1 VERKLVTILAADV
14 AGYSRLMGAD
24 EEGTLDR
31 LKAHRRELID
41 PKIAEHHGRIVKTT
55 GDGMLVAF
63 ASPVEAVRCA
73 VAVQLG
79 MGERNAD
86 IADERRIVFRIGINL
101 GDVMIDADDIYGD
114 GVNVAARLE
123 GIAEPGNVLLSDA
136 VHAQVRDR
144 VPLAFEPLGDRALKN
159 IARPVGVY
167 RVATRSSSAALAL
180 PDKPSIA
187 ILPFQNMSGDP
198 EQEYFAD
205 GIVEDITTAIAR
217 LPWLF
222 VIARNSSFT
231 YKGKA
236 FDIKQIGRDLGIR
249 YALEGS
255 VRKAGNRVR
264 ITGQLIDTTNGAH
277 IWADRF
283 DGALDDIFEL
293 QDRVASSVVGA
304 IEPRLRQSEIER
316 AARKPTEHLDAY
328 DLFLRAS
335 AQVHLLTREGVEEA
349 IQLSQRALAIDP
361 AYAPAAALA
370 GWCRS
375 AQKRQGWIVPRGS
388 EYDEGVRFA
397 RQAIGSG
404 FDDPDTLWMAG
415 YTVAYLAADHATG
428 LNAIGRAL
436 VLNAN
441 SAHAWGAKGL
451 VESYLGHGD
460 PSIEAFTRAIRLSPL
475 DPLRYHYKFGMALA
489 HMSAGRYDDA
499 VAWMDQALHE
509 KPTFHAAIRIR
520 TVLCGLRGEDGRDW
534 LRRLRAV
541 QPDLTVTRF
550 AAHAATFFSP
560 AMTELMLKG
569 LRQAGCPRN
578 SSPVRDAECRSGSH
592 SRHTRRP

>member
-1 VERKLVTILAADV
+1 V
-14 AGYSRLMGAD
+14 S
-24 EEGTLDR
+24 
-31 LKAHRRELID
+31 
-41 PKIAEHHGRIVKTT
+41 
-55 GDGMLVAF
+55 
-63 ASPVEAVRCA
+63 
-73 VAVQLG
+73 
-79 MGERNAD
+79 
-86 IADERRIVFRIGINL
+86 
-101 GDVMIDADDIYGD
+101 
-114 GVNVAARLE
+114 
-123 GIAEPGNVLLSDA
+123 
-136 VHAQVRDR
+136 
-144 VPLAFEPLGDRALKN
+144 
-159 IARPVGVY
+159 VY
-167 RVATRSSSAALAL
+167 RLATKSAAAPVLSL

-231 YKGKA
+231 YKGKV
-236 FDIKQIGRDLGIR
+236 FDIKQIGRDLGVR

-283 DGALDDIFEL
+283 DGGLDDIFEL

-316 AARKPTEHLDAY
+316 ATRKPTERLDAY
-328 DLFLRAS
+328 DLFLRAL
-335 AQVHLLTREGVEEA
+335 AQVHLLTRAGVEEA

-375 AQKRQGWIVPRGS
+375 AQKRQGWIVPRGP

-415 YTVAYLAADHATG
+415 YTIAYLAADHATG

-460 PSIEAFTRAIRLSPL
+460 PAIESFTRAIRLSPL
-475 DPLRYHYKFGMALA
+475 DPMRYHYKFGMALA

-499 VAWMDQALHE
+499 VVWMDQALNE
-509 KPTFHAAIRIR
+509 KPTFHAAVRIR
-520 TVLCGLRGEDGRDW
+520 TALGGLRAEDCRDW
-534 LRRLRAV
+534 LVRLREV
-541 QPDLTVTRF
+541 QPDLTVARF

-560 AMTELMLKG
+560 EMTELMVKG
-569 LRQAGCPRN
+569 LRRAGL
-578 SSPVRDAECRSGSH
+578 SEG
-592 SRHTRRP
+592 

>member
-1 VERKLVTILAADV
+1 MERKLVTILAADV

-24 EEGTLDR
+24 EEGTLER
-31 LKAHRRELID
+31 LNGHRRELID
-41 PKIAEHHGRIVKTT
+41 PKVAEHHGRIVKTT
-55 GDGMLVAF
+55 GDGLLVEF

-73 VAVQLG
+73 VAVQSG
-79 MGERNAD
+79 MGKRNAD
-86 IADERRIVFRIGINL
+86 IADERHIVFRIGINL
-101 GDVMIDADDIYGD
+101 GDVMIEGDDIYGD
-114 GVNVAARLE
+114 GVNIAARLE
-123 GIAEPGNVLLSDA
+123 GIAEPGNVLLSGA

-144 VPLAFEPLGDRALKN
+144 VPLAFESLGERELKN
-159 IARPVGVY
+159 IARPVSVY
-167 RVATRSSSAALAL
+167 RVATSSAAPAPLSL

-198 EQEYFAD
+198 EQDYFAD

-236 FDIKQIGRDLGIR
+236 FDIKQIGRDLGVR

-264 ITGQLIDTTNGAH
+264 IAGQLIDTTNAAH

-316 AARKPTEHLDAY
+316 ATRKPTERLDAY
-328 DLFLRAS
+328 DLFLRAL
-335 AQVHLLTREGVEEA
+335 AQVHLLTREGVEAA
-349 IQLSQRALAIDP
+349 IQFSQRALAIDP
-361 AYAPAAALA
+361 AYAPAAAVA
-370 GWCRS
+370 AWCRS
-375 AQKRQGWIVPRGS
+375 TQKRQGWIVPRGP

-397 RQAIGSG
+397 RQAIASG
-404 FDDPDTLWMAG
+404 LDDPDTLWMAG
-415 YTVAYLAADHATG
+415 YTVAYLAADHAAG

-451 VESYLGHGD
+451 VEAYRGYGD
-460 PSIEAFTRAIRLSPL
+460 PAIESFTRAIRLSPL
-475 DPLRYHYKFGMALA
+475 DPLRYHYKFGIALA
-489 HMSAGRYDDA
+489 HMGAGRYDDA
-499 VAWMDQALHE
+499 VVWMDQALNE
-509 KPTFHAAIRIR
+509 KPTFHAAVRIR
-520 TVLCGLRGEDGRDW
+520 TALGGLRAEDCRDW
-534 LRRLRAV
+534 LVRLCEV
-541 QPDLTVTRF
+541 QPDLTVARF

-560 AMTELMLKG
+560 EMTELMVKG
-569 LRQAGCPRN
+569 LRRAGLP
-578 SSPVRDAECRSGSH
+578 EG
-592 SRHTRRP
+592 